1 MYSVVETEVNEDS
14 KSTPAPVQHIFFNS
28 PYAISMH
35 LFPSPGML
43 GRQSCWVACL
53 LLCVSEQRARLSVSF
68 VRPRLRLS
76 LFSSLFTCV
85 LGCSVFKV
93 RSDDESK
100 AGISILDVIKFY
112 A

>member
-1 MYSVVETEVNEDS
+1 
-14 KSTPAPVQHIFFNS
+14 
-28 PYAISMH
+28 
-35 LFPSPGML
+35 ML
-43 GRQSCWVACL
+43 GRKSCWVACL
-53 LLCVSEQRARLSVSF
+53 LVCVSDHDLTISF
-68 VRPRLRLS
+68 VRPRLRLF

-85 LGCSVFKV
+85 LERSVFKV